1 MGPENRRKYY
11 RAKVVAPAK
20 WQVLNE
26 KDVELVK
33 KGMGVSIIQQRKLR
47 GPIDELAEQVTP
59 GSDEEQLYRC
69 MQFINNKLDFI
80 IEQLVFNTG
89 DEKPMRNDVV
99 EISGS
104 GLKFLSQIRLH
115 VGSFLKM
122 SLIMPETFH
131 YQMEFITEVIRV
143 QELGEGYMVAAQIIE
158 IEEET
163 RDAIIKV
170 IFQKQREEIRKEKKI
185 PGDEFD
191 V

>member
-11 RAKVVAPAK
+11 RAKVVAPAR

-26 KDVELVK
+26 KDIELVK
-33 KGMGVSIIQQRKLR
+33 KGMGISIIQQRKLR

-89 DEKPMRNDVV
+89 DEKLMRNDVV

-104 GLKFLSQIRLH
+104 GLKFLSQIRLNE
-115 VGSFLKM
+115 GSFLKM

-143 QELGEGYMVAAQIIE
+143 QEHGEGYIVAAQIIE
-158 IEEET
+158 IDEET

-170 IFQKQREEIRKEKKI
+170 IFQKQREEIRKDRLI
-185 PGDEFD
+185 QGDESD